1 MITSATRA
9 IKNYFCGYPDKRDQ
23 MRALDQFP
31 SFVEKLGFEEW
42 SEKERCFLLQDC
54 RSVARIFEVRDVPMD
69 ARPEKTIDEFH
80 EKLTQALSQIIPTE
94 STNPWVLQI
103 YIENEPTLSAIHRR
117 LENAVPTKFKSDPLT
132 QDYLAMMKDHFNY
145 VAKPGGIFNDPLSG
159 VAFQGKTKRVR
170 LVLYRRYSQWDK
182 KQLQILKKQ
191 GKKFDPVKEINLVTK
206 QFTTR
211 LQTIGLKVRTLKGKQ
226 IYGWLVRWYNPKP
239 DLTQG
244 NVDQLLE
251 QYPYPEDK
259 EKPFGWHMGERVF
272 FNHPKSTE
280 STWQFDGI
288 HHKVMLLNRLEKL
301 PEIGAISKER
311 KQASNLCYALLDKL
325 PVGSVFSTHIVFEDN
340 DHIERHL
347 MNLEK
352 SVVGWG
358 TEQHLM
364 KADIERARYEIKNGN
379 RLFRAAHAIYYAGE
393 THEDLENT
401 ENLIINELNQVNL
414 TAIRPEFE
422 KNPLDMYLRFLPM
435 NFDYQFEKQK
445 VFRSTYQYATDI
457 AALLPFYGR
466 SRGDGKHPLFTLFNR
481 GGEAF
486 LFDPFHNDFKM
497 ANSHMFVVGGTGAGK
512 SVFINTVVMPLLAM
526 KDARVFIIEAGGSFD
541 LLTKHVASLG
551 KKVKHIT
558 FSHQAPIPINP
569 FSEAYQSLDQ
579 LLAEEAEIKKQSC
592 VTDSAGL
599 QTQLAEQHAQK
610 TQEVLE
616 SINDSMTEKEKQEN
630 AFRDVL
636 SEMVMAL
643 RNMITGGMPKEE
655 NNFSLADHNL
665 LTETLIE
672 AIKDCKSKNVKQ
684 VLTQHIQAFFEAKAK
699 HTEDAHQSKRLN
711 EMSMSLKSFIT
722 MPNKARFFNRES
734 QPLEDADYMQIN
746 LGFLQNIND
755 DTNMVMMSLLMISL
769 LSKILAI
776 AEANQRSTRPT
787 ILIID
792 EAHIPMKNP
801 LVCAFLVLMSKV
813 SRKLGLWLV
822 PVTQNVK
829 DFNDVEA
836 KKVLSMI
843 ETWLCLALAPDE
855 VENVEKLRKL
865 TPEQRELIL
874 NIKKYPGLYSEGV
887 LLSAREEFQGLFR
900 NIPPRY
906 SLAMAMTEQ
915 HEKSARQKLMD
926 EKNIT
931 ETQAAKLIGEQL
943 KNKKVT
949 TKEDEGFDD

>member
-1 MITSATRA
+1 MQRA
-9 IKNYFCGYPDKRDQ
+9 VKNYLRTYPDKRDQ
-23 MRALDQFP
+23 DRGLDQFP
-31 SFVEKLGFEEW
+31 SFAEKLGFEEW

-54 RSVARIFEVRDVPMD
+54 RSVARVFEVRDVPMD
-69 ARPEKTIDEFH
+69 ARPQKTIKTFH
-80 EKLTQALSQIIPTE
+80 EKLTQALSQIIPSET
-94 STNPWVLQI
+94 TNPWVLQSFVQN
-103 YIENEPTLSAIHRR
+103 ENTLKPLQRR
-117 LENAVPTKFKSDPLT
+117 LEKTVPEELKADPLT
-132 QDYLAMMKDHFNY
+132 QDYLAMMTDHFNY
-145 VAKPGGIFNDPLSG
+145 VAKPEGIFTDPLSG
-159 VAFQGKTKRVR
+159 VAFQGKTKRIR
-170 LVLYRRYSQWDK
+170 LILYRRYGVWDK
-182 KQLQILKKQ
+182 KQQQVLKKQ
-191 GKKFDPVKEINLVTK
+191 GKVFDPIKELNQVTN
-206 QFTTR
+206 QFTSR
-211 LQTIGLKVRTLKGKQ
+211 LQTLGLKIRTLGGKQ
-226 IYGWLVRWYNPKP
+226 IYDWLVRWFNPHP
-239 DLTQG
+239 ELTQG

-251 QYPYPEDK
+251 KYPFPEEK

-272 FNHPKSTE
+272 FNHPKSTQT
-280 STWQFDGI
+280 TWQFDGL
-288 HHKVMLLNRLEKL
+288 HHKVMLLNRLERL
-301 PEIGAISKER
+301 PEVGAITKER
-311 KQASNLCYALLDKL
+311 KQSSNLCYALLDKL
-325 PVGSVFSTHIVFEDN
+325 PEGSVFSTHIVFEDN

-347 MNLEK
+347 TNIEK
-352 SVVGWG
+352 SAVGWG
-358 TEQHLM
+358 TEQCLM
-364 KADIERARYEIKNGN
+364 KEDIEQARYEIKNGN
-379 RLFRAAHAIYYAGE
+379 RLFRAAHAIYYAGPS
-393 THEDLENT
+393 HEALENT

-435 NFDYQFEKQK
+435 NFDYQFERKK

-486 LFDPFHNDFKM
+486 LFDPFHGEFKM

-512 SVFINTVVMPLLAM
+512 SVFINTVVMPLLAL

-541 LLTKHVASLG
+541 LLTQHVASLG

-569 FSEAYQSLDQ
+569 FSEAYQALDQ
-579 LLAEEAEIKKQSC
+579 LLAEEAAIEAQGA
-592 VTDSAGL
+592 VTDKAGL

-610 TQEVLE
+610 TQQALE
-616 SINDSMTEKEKQEN
+616 SLNDSMTEEEKQED

-655 NNFSLADHNL
+655 KNFSLADHNL

-672 AIKDCKSKNVKQ
+672 SIKYCKIKNIKQ

-699 HTEDAHQSKRLN
+699 QTEDTHQSKRLY
-711 EMSMSLKSFIT
+711 EMAMSLKSFIT
-722 MPNKARFFNRES
+722 MPNKARFFNRVS
-734 QPLEDADYMQIN
+734 KPLEDADYMQIN
-746 LGFLQNIND
+746 LGFLQNTND

-776 AEANQRSTRPT
+776 AEANQRGTRPT

-865 TPEQRELIL
+865 SPEQRELIL
-874 NIKKYPGLYSEGV
+874 NIQKYPGLYSEGV
-887 LLSAREEFQGLFR
+887 LLSARAEFQGLFR

-926 EKNIT
+926 EQDIS

-949 TKEDEGFDD
+949 VKEDEGFDD